1 MSPTASS
8 CWGTNCTTPPRTAL
22 ISMPSL
28 ILLSS
33 SNALALRPSITTVST
48 TEMAMATRM
57 PTHSAQSKCP
67 PWMTLT
73 TFTATVISQAK
84 KSRMSI
90 GSVDA
95 SQMRRSSDLRP
106 VRVNSLR
113 PYRSMFSRT
122 CASLRPCAAS
132 VFNSASVCSAERSKK
147 VILP

>member
-1 MSPTASS
+1 
-8 CWGTNCTTPPRTAL
+8 
-22 ISMPSL
+22 MPSL

-67 PWMTLT
+67 PWITLT

-106 VRVNSLR
+106 VRGELVAAVPLDVLAHLR
-113 PYRSMFSRT
+113 VAQAVRGVR
-122 CASLRPCAAS
+122 L
-132 VFNSASVCSAERSKK
+132 
-147 VILP
+147 